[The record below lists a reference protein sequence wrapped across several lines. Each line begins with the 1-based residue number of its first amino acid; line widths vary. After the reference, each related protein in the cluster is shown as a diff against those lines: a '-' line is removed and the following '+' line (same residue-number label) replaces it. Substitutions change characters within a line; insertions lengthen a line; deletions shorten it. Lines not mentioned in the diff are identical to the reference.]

1 MRTGWTLELL
11 LTLVSSLSETLKDI
25 KESVFAYFLLDTLCF
40 RVSMQAL
47 DGGKSASQHHSLLMA
62 ANQAAVISAAKNTS
76 ATGGGSSLS
85 KAAVASLVKGAGN
98 PAAIAKT
105 AGGSA
110 GAVVTGAKGIT
121 NMPVISMSKGV
132 GTVVGVPKSSSSSG
146 ASLVSATS
154 LVSGVAAA
162 GGKTGAA
169 LSGRQKEARFCI
181 NCQIKC

>member
-1 MRTGWTLELL
+1 M
-11 LTLVSSLSETLKDI
+11 
-25 KESVFAYFLLDTLCF
+25 CF

-62 ANQAAVISAAKNTS
+62 ANQAAVINAAKNTS
-76 ATGGGSSLS
+76 TAGGGSSLS

-132 GTVVGVPKSSSSSG
+132 GVPKISSSG

-169 LSGRQKEARFCI
+169 LSGRQKEACFCI
-181 NCQIKC
+181 NCQVKC